1 MTNKI
6 NFKDRDTLSMLRE
19 AVGQAEIKAS
29 QRRRELEN
37 PTDLEIARMRVRE
50 FEFSLLSSQLHLEW
64 RLNLNKEYAAVGD
77 AIESKKDKLQ
87 ADIARLDVDKAQ
99 QHLDAAESTYRLIHS
114 QQQLIYLRH
123 SLRVPSIKPIN
134 TDQQRVYHEQTT

>member
-6 NFKDRDTLSMLRE
+6 NFKDRNTLSMLRE
-19 AVGQAEIKAS
+19 AVGHAEIRAS
-29 QRRRELEN
+29 QKRRELEN

-64 RLNLNKEYAAVGD
+64 RLILNKEYAAVGD

-99 QHLDAAESTYRLIHS
+99 RHLDAAESTYRLIHS
-114 QQQLIYLRH
+114 QQ
-123 SLRVPSIKPIN
+123 
-134 TDQQRVYHEQTT
+134 

>member
-6 NFKDRDTLSMLRE
+6 NFKDRNTLSMLRE

-37 PTDLEIARMRVRE
+37 PTDLEVARMRVRE

-114 QQQLIYLRH
+114 QQ
-123 SLRVPSIKPIN
+123 
-134 TDQQRVYHEQTT
+134 